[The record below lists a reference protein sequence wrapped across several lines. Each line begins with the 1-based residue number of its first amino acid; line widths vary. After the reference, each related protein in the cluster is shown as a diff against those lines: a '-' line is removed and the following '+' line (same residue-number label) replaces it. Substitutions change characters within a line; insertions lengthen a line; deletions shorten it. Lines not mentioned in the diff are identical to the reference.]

1 MGKARSI
8 SVTTKANAEQY
19 ARYLD
24 AAGAKPMSE
33 WVRETLDRAL
43 ERQSFE
49 AEILRR
55 MELIERFVLNVG
67 ADLSAQIPITRE
79 RVRQYR
85 DGQS

>member
-1 MGKARSI
+1 
-8 SVTTKANAEQY
+8 
-19 ARYLD
+19 
-24 AAGAKPMSE
+24 MSE